1 MHKKI
6 ESHFKNMYCESKVII
21 MALDKKFEEEDAEL
35 KKRVDETRYQKS
47 FQ

>member
-1 MHKKI
+1 
-6 ESHFKNMYCESKVII
+6 
-21 MALDKKFEEEDAEL
+21 MALDKKFEEEDVEL